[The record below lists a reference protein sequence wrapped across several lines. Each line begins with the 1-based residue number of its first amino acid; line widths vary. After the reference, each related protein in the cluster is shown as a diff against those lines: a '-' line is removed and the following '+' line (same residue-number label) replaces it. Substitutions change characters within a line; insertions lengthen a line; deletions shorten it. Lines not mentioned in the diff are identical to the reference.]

1 MSVKIQEF
9 ARKHNIAKLGFGC
22 MRLPTLGADDKI
34 DIEATKA
41 MVDGYVQAGHNY
53 FDTAYGYH
61 GGTSEAAVRQ
71 AVVERYPRDSF
82 TLVTKLP
89 IWAADKPEDVER
101 IFNEQLERCGV
112 DYFDIYLLHALNG
125 EHNDK
130 HERFGSYE
138 FCKKM
143 QDEGKIKS
151 FGFSFHGTTQDM
163 RDIMEKH
170 HEKFDI
176 VQLMLNYF
184 DWHRGDYR
192 EQFEI
197 VKSYDKPVVCMEPV
211 RGGILARLPEDIGA
225 MLTAANPDASHASWA
240 VRWVA
245 DLPEVICVL
254 SGMSNMQQVQ
264 DNIAIIAQDK
274 RLTDEELAV
283 TEKVARAMIDIP
295 RVDCTYC
302 KYCIKCPEGIPIFD
316 IFDHYNKFL
325 ESRSHYQFRMAY
337 NEIEKS
343 RNASACTACGVCMEV
358 CPQGIR
364 IPDRMKEIA
373 ILMDKE

>member
-1 MSVKIQEF
+1 MSKTIQEF
-9 ARKHNIAKLGFGC
+9 AKKHNIAKLGFGC
-22 MRLPTLGADDKI
+22 MRLPTLDADDKI

-41 MVDGYVQAGHNY
+41 MVDAYMQAGHNY

-61 GGTSEAAVRQ
+61 GGMSESAMKEALVT
-71 AVVERYPRDSF
+71 RYPRDSF
-82 TLVTKLP
+82 MLVTKMP

-112 DYFDIYLLHALNG
+112 EYFDIYLLHALNADN
-125 EHNDK
+125 NDK

-138 FCKKM
+138 FFKKM
-143 QDEGKIKS
+143 REEGKIKL
-151 FGFSFHGTTQDM
+151 FGFSFHGTTEDM
-163 RDIMEKH
+163 RNIMEKH

-197 VKSYDKPVVCMEPV
+197 VKAYDKPVVCMEPV

-225 MLTAANPDASHASWA
+225 MLTEANPNVSHASWA

-245 DLPEVICVL
+245 DLPEVVNVL
-254 SGMSNMQQVQ
+254 SGMSNMEQMQ
-264 DNIAIIAQDK
+264 DNINIIAQNK
-274 RLTDEELAV
+274 RLTPEELAL

-302 KYCIKCPEGIPIFD
+302 KYCDKCPENIPIFD
-316 IFDHYNKFL
+316 IFGHYNKFL
-325 ESRSHYQFRMAY
+325 ETRSQYGFRLAY
-337 NEIEKS
+337 NPIEKS
-343 RNASACTACGVCMEV
+343 RNASACTSCGVCVEI
-358 CPQGIR
+358 CPQKIE
-364 IPDRMKEIA
+364 IPKKMKEIA
-373 ILMDKE
+373 LLMDKK